1 MTALPEGGFAL
12 YNFLT
17 GRCLRLSVLSRDYY
31 DNFELYGS
39 DCAPVMRLFERGFLV
54 DYDEHAYLRNR
65 VRLKCGDTHALRLTI
80 CPTLQ
85 CNFACPYCYETARG
99 GRMSEQVQ
107 DGLVSFVEG
116 TLERYHVEI
125 GVAARHDGDIG
136 QQVVVCPVGSAHI
149 GQVDLGVDEIEHPH
163 AEEHLHERLL
173 CRAVVVPDASAGSH
187 L

>member
-17 GRCLRLSVLSRDYY
+17 GRCVRLNVLSRDYY

-39 DCAPVMRLFERGFLV
+39 ECAPVRRLFERGFLV

-116 TLERYHVEI
+116 ALERYHVGALDVSWYGGEPLLEPEVI
-125 GVAARHDGDIG
+125 RGL
-136 QQVVVCPVGSAHI
+136 S
-149 GQVDLGVDEIEHPH
+149 
-163 AEEHLHERLL
+163 ERLMSL
-173 CRAVVVPDASAGSH
+173 CEQRAIP
-187 L
+187 